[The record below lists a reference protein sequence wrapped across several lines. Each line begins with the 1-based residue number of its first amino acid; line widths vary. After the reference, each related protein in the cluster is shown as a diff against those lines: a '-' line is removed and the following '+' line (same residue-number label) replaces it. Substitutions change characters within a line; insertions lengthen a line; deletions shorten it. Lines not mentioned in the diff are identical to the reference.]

1 MGTDTDTADAPA
13 RRSILVVDDDE
24 SICALLKAALS
35 QRYDVTACLTGKEA
49 IDRIGEGVYDLVV
62 TDLVLPDVTGI
73 DVLAYA
79 KSRDEFAEVLMIT
92 GNASLDSAAAA
103 INNGVSSYMQKPFS
117 IPELRARVEK
127 MIATRTFHL
136 KSLQLMKRSDLVD
149 PTVKGHI
156 DDITTLFHFTRKLML
171 TLEISEVMRITLE
184 EVNVKAG
191 AEFCTIEIDLLE
203 YREIY
208 TMPTTGEIN
217 REHLDRAFA
226 AHWGTAF
233 TRLNRE
239 AFVNGDIPHYIYK
252 GRQGE
257 FAGKPE
263 YRCVNYPLVVTGKTI
278 GSLSVWLGAGA
289 EIDHRLD
296 QYLHILTSIT
306 SPVIEHVYA
315 DLQARFQAKTDSLTG
330 IANHRHFYEA
340 LEREISRANRK
351 KGTFALIL
359 ADIDNF
365 KMINDT
371 YGHQVGDAVII
382 ELTKRLNAGVRT
394 GDVVARYGGEEFV
407 MILPDTGIEGAV
419 VLSTRICE
427 SVGESKFEVGKR
439 SIPCTASFG
448 VAIYDGNR
456 PSGKDE
462 LIFRADKAL
471 YRSKSDGKNR
481 VTVGHA
487 DG

>member
-1 MGTDTDTADAPA
+1 MGMDTADIPSK
-13 RRSILVVDDDE
+13 RSILVVDDDE
-24 SICALLKAALS
+24 SICNLLKAALS
-35 QRYDVTACLTGKEA
+35 QRYDVTACLTGREA
-49 IDRIGEGVYDLVV
+49 IERIGEGVYDLVI
-62 TDLVLPDVTGI
+62 TDLVLPDLTGI

-103 INNGVSSYMQKPFS
+103 INNGVSSYMLKPFS

-127 MIATRTFHL
+127 MIATRSFHL
-136 KSLQLMKRSDLVD
+136 KSLQLMKSSDLVD
-149 PTVKGHI
+149 PTVKGHV
-156 DDITTLFHFTRKLML
+156 DDVTTLYHFTRKLML

-184 EVNVKAG
+184 EVNHKAG
-191 AEFCTIEIDLLE
+191 AEFSTIEISLLE
-203 YREIY
+203 YKEVY
-208 TMPTTGEIN
+208 TMPMTGEIG
-217 REHLDRAFA
+217 REHLDSAFS

-239 AFVNGDIPHYIYK
+239 SFVNGDIPHYIYK

-257 FAGKPE
+257 FAGRAE
-263 YRCVNYPLVVTGKTI
+263 YKCVNYPLIVTGKTI
-278 GSLSVWLGAGA
+278 GSLSVWIDAGA
-289 EIDHRLD
+289 EVDQRLD
-296 QYLHILTSIT
+296 QYLNILTSIT

-315 DLQARFQAKTDSLTG
+315 DLLARFQAKTDSLTG

-351 KGTFALIL
+351 KVAFALIL
-359 ADIDNF
+359 VDIDNF
-365 KMINDT
+365 KRINDT
-371 YGHQVGDAVII
+371 YGHQVGDGVII

-407 MILPDTGIEGAV
+407 MILPDTGLEGAV

-427 SVGESKFEVGKR
+427 SVGETQFAIGEL

-448 VAIYDGNR
+448 VAIYDGGR
-456 PSGKDE
+456 PTGKDE

-471 YRSKSDGKNR
+471 YRSKNDGKNR
-481 VTVGHA
+481 VTVGYA